1 MKSDYTGFEAA
12 DWQRR
17 LHSVSHAIG
26 LAAGG
31 FLAAILL
38 SLVVPLLLTTVG
50 IPTNRTL
57 VLQSTLTLIM
67 GLAFALVTLVYVR
80 YEDTELLDVRWPS
93 RSKRTLSDLWWVI
106 VGIIVL
112 FLGSRAI
119 TLVLHQFGLAP
130 GTNQITRAGRE
141 QPQLFL
147 VLIVLSFVAVGPG
160 EELLFRG
167 SVQGVLR
174 RAYGPIPAIG
184 LASAI
189 FGVAHITAVGG
200 SQSSVV
206 GYIVS
211 AFLLG
216 IVLGSLYEYTE
227 NLLVPILVHGAYN
240 AIGFVLKYAA
250 ATGLLHST

>member
-1 MKSDYTGFEAA
+1 MGSDYTGFEVA

-17 LHSVSHAIG
+17 LHSVSSAIG

-31 FLAAILL
+31 FLAATLL
-38 SLVVPLLLTTVG
+38 SLLVRILLTTVG
-50 IPTNRTL
+50 IPTDRTL
-57 VLQSTLTLIM
+57 VFQSMLTLIM
-67 GLAFALVTLVYVR
+67 GLAFALVTMVYVR
-80 YEDTELLDVRWPS
+80 YDDSGLLDVRQPS
-93 RSKRTLSDLWWVI
+93 LSKRTLADLGWVI
-106 VGIIVL
+106 VGISVL
-112 FLGSRAI
+112 FLASQAI
-119 TLVLHQFGLAP
+119 TLVLRNFGLAP
-130 GTNQITRAGRE
+130 GTNQITQIGRE

-189 FGVAHITAVGG
+189 FGVAHVTAVGG
-200 SQSSVV
+200 SQAGVV

-216 IVLGSLYEYTE
+216 IVLGSLYEYTD
-227 NLLVPILVHGAYN
+227 NLLVPILIHGAYN
-240 AIGFVLKYAA
+240 AIGFFVKYADV
-250 ATGLLHST
+250 TGLFHA

>member
-1 MKSDYTGFEAA
+1 MASDYTGFEAA
-12 DWQRR
+12 DWQHR
-17 LHSVSHAIG
+17 LRSVSHAIG

-31 FLAAILL
+31 FLTAILL
-38 SLVVPLLLTTVG
+38 SFVVNLLFTTIG
-50 IPTNRTL
+50 ISADRTL
-57 VLQSTLTLIM
+57 VFQPTLTLVM
-67 GLAFALVTLVYVR
+67 GLAFALVTVAYVR
-80 YEDTELLDVRWPS
+80 YEDGGLLDIRWPS
-93 RSKRTLSDLWWVI
+93 RSKRTLSDFGWVI
-106 VGIIVL
+106 AGVIVL
-112 FLGSRAI
+112 FLASRVI
-119 TLVLHQFGLAP
+119 TLALQQFGLAP

-167 SVQGVLR
+167 GVQGVLR

-189 FGVAHITAVGG
+189 FGVAHVTAVGG
-200 SQSSVV
+200 SQAGVT

-216 IVLGSLYEYTE
+216 IVLGSLYEYTD
-227 NLLVPILVHGAYN
+227 NLFVPILIHGAYN
-240 AIGFVLKYAA
+240 AIAFFVKYAA
-250 ATGLLHST
+250 ITGLLPS